1 MTRVDDSRETRVID
15 AQFVA
20 GAVDSESLPPPTL
33 VEVAFAG
40 RSNVGKSS
48 LLNAMMQRHALARTS
63 GPPPATVGRQDK
75 GEGIKAR
82 VFFFALQRGGK
93 TDMGWRPVFARR
105 SSYHWNCFRA
115 LPALEPCLLVIRIPV
130 GVALGYFSFTRV
142 PLHFWMRDRD

>member
-1 MTRVDDSRETRVID
+1 VH
-15 AQFVA
+15 Q
-20 GAVDSESLPPPTL
+20 
-33 VEVAFAG
+33 
-40 RSNVGKSS
+40 
-48 LLNAMMQRHALARTS
+48 
-63 GPPPATVGRQDK
+63 PPPATVGRQDK

-115 LPALEPCLLVIRIPV
+115 LPALEPCLLVIRILV

-142 PLHFWMRDRD
+142 PIHFWMRDRD